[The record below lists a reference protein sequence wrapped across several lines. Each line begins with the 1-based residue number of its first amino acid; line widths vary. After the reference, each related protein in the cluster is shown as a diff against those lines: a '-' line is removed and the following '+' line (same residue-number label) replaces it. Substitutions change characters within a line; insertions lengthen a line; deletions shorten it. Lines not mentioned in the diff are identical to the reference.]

1 MHSSFSDKKRK
12 IANSFRNTSY
22 ENKLSKVVK
31 LTEIWIMNALKC
43 EEEDDKVFCCN
54 AHIISEICGISGKK
68 INIKKAPAPTG
79 GLQFY

>member
-1 MHSSFSDKKRK
+1 
-12 IANSFRNTSY
+12 
-22 ENKLSKVVK
+22 
-31 LTEIWIMNALKC
+31 MNALKC